1 MAKVDPF
8 GLFPSAV
15 RQTLNKSSSFCLK
28 IPCSHYWSL
37 QHRNSVIPASLP
49 LQPLVLQV
57 INTPG
62 GSTGS
67 AAALAGLGNP
77 GSNHWNLGQA
87 GKTSGLVLGNEEG
100 TGACE
105 SHPGVSKSSV
115 ITRSLWGRVQR
126 CGRTGFGDHDA
137 AWPSPTSA
145 EPLCP
150 HGSPQTWHCRRER
163 IQGPTGEPESYVGV
177 AGPRVLHSRPA
188 PVGSLCLGGSKV
200 RGMSLILSPS
210 GHCHLL
216 VHLCEGRSCG
226 C

>member
-67 AAALAGLGNP
+67 AAALAGLGIQDP
-77 GSNHWNLGQA
+77 
-87 GKTSGLVLGNEEG
+87 TSGIWDRLAKPLGLCWGMRRALEPVRATQGSQRALSSPGPCGAEFRGAEGQGLEIMMLPGTALPQQSHSVPTGHPKPGTAGGRGSKDPLESQSPMLVRLVPEFCTLVLPQLVLCAWEG
-100 TGACE
+100 A
-105 SHPGVSKSSV
+105 K
-115 ITRSLWGRVQR
+115 
-126 CGRTGFGDHDA
+126 
-137 AWPSPTSA
+137 
-145 EPLCP
+145 
-150 HGSPQTWHCRRER
+150 
-163 IQGPTGEPESYVGV
+163 
-177 AGPRVLHSRPA
+177 
-188 PVGSLCLGGSKV
+188 
-200 RGMSLILSPS
+200 
-210 GHCHLL
+210 
-216 VHLCEGRSCG
+216 
-226 C
+226 